1 MTRVNPL
8 SVTLNEGAPVQVE
21 GSVPQGLLRPKL
33 LCRCGIPLPR
43 KSKGVVVPMVEEE
56 DPNVYKDVEDPKIN
70 TLFKESNSSKL
81 RAVPLCP
88 HLLKG
93 NVIFLILLIS

>member
-1 MTRVNPL
+1 MK
-8 SVTLNEGAPVQVE
+8 
-21 GSVPQGLLRPKL
+21 VPPFRLKGRFPRDFFDPSYC
-33 LCRCGIPLPR
+33 CRCGIPLPR

-56 DPNVYKDVEDPKIN
+56 DPNVYKDVEDPKID